1 MEIKLFAF
9 LFANRGFILMFALD
23 VLLMSVA
30 DVIFFLNPIT
40 TETRDNHWRK
50 RQIEQDITRTNAHD
64 S

>member
-1 MEIKLFAF
+1 
-9 LFANRGFILMFALD
+9 MFALD